1 MNRADNLLT
10 ELHRLTSLQD
20 NERNADAH
28 LKELIAAAAR
38 LLRARS
44 CTFLWLSDEHG
55 IPDHELELGTLS
67 EAGALA
73 ADAVFKRVTVDG
85 EAKLIRDDARE
96 AELIRDDAGAD
107 ESEGSR
113 SGDDHKLCSP
123 IRHSGRVIGMIHVSG
138 PMDRPQFDHDDVRM
152 LHIVTVYIGK
162 SLQVAQLQ
170 NLLHSR
176 FAQLALASEVDHTV
190 GQVLAAAP
198 NPAGIVK
205 ILAKS
210 FYREMTRM
218 GFGANE
224 IVNAA
229 SQIISELSGSLRRHA
244 RRQEGAAA

>member
-1 MNRADNLLT
+1 MEPKPMNRADNLLT

-85 EAKLIRDDARE
+85 EAKLIRDDTRE

-113 SGDDHKLCSP
+113 SGDDHK
-123 IRHSGRVIGMIHVSG
+123 
-138 PMDRPQFDHDDVRM
+138 
-152 LHIVTVYIGK
+152 
-162 SLQVAQLQ
+162 
-170 NLLHSR
+170 
-176 FAQLALASEVDHTV
+176 
-190 GQVLAAAP
+190 
-198 NPAGIVK
+198 
-205 ILAKS
+205 
-210 FYREMTRM
+210 
-218 GFGANE
+218 
-224 IVNAA
+224 
-229 SQIISELSGSLRRHA
+229 
-244 RRQEGAAA
+244 